1 MSVSKYAY
9 DPSICDGDICVG
21 DCDLCDKPKI
31 AQIHNTATTQAPTD
45 HIKCEDCLHNDKP
58 WYEEPCDGCCQ
69 AHCGF
74 EQNVS
79 RYIDESILV
88 EKVYKGEGLP
98 TISRSVLVNC
108 VLPTIPTADVRENVK
123 GEWLDMERI
132 EESEANVITEWQQAR
147 CSVCGKWH
155 TTPYMY
161 FFTYDNFCPNCG
173 AEMRCGI

>member
-9 DPSICDGDICVG
+9 DPAICDGDICVG

-31 AQIHNTATTQAPTD
+31 AQIHNTATTQVPTD

-108 VLPTIPTADVRENVK
+108 VLPTIPTADVRENITAHKVIGG
-123 GEWLDMERI
+123 GEHDGATCWFECD
-132 EESEANVITEWQQAR
+132 
-147 CSVCGKWH
+147 
-155 TTPYMY
+155 
-161 FFTYDNFCPNCG
+161 NCG
-173 AEMRCGI
+173 LAVDIGDVFCKHCGTRFVP